1 MRKLPIINLAGTD
14 FTVDVRMGELRNTTA
29 PYNSIPFRSMEP
41 TTDGYH
47 YTFWYDKKAKGIHLN
62 QVDVKDIPDQLIKLQ
77 IPWEIR
83 LDPVGVALHKNL
95 PSNILN
101 HYYPQQERF
110 EATILQT
117 KQENQIIQR
126 IHNTKQKIIKALSN
140 NKKLKR

>member
-14 FTVDVRMGELRNTTA
+14 FTVDVRMGELRNTNA

-47 YTFWYDKKAKGIHLN
+47 YTFWYDKSAKGIHLN
-62 QVDVKDIPDQLIKLQ
+62 HVDEKSIPDHLVKLQ

-95 PSNILN
+95 PTNILT
-101 HYYPQQERF
+101 HYYSQQERF

-117 KQENQIIQR
+117 KQENHLIKR
-126 IHNTKQKIIKALSN
+126 IRNTKQKIIKAFTN
-140 NKKLKR
+140 NTKLKR